1 MSVAI
6 RTGEHLGYSPKNN
19 ETVACILAILL
30 HVPVL
35 LNVQMNGQSLLNL
48 SCDCEHIVSLL
59 LNRLFKCGVIFGLLH
74 PLLSQ
79 VEDRVQN
86 HERLLALLEI

>member
-6 RTGEHLGYSPKNN
+6 RTREHLGDFPKNN
-19 ETVACILAILL
+19 EAVACILAILF

-35 LNVQMNGQSLLNL
+35 LNVQKNGQSLLNL

-59 LNRLFKCGVIFGLLH
+59 LNRLLKCRVAFGFLF
-74 PLLSQ
+74 PLLCQ
-79 VEDRVQN
+79 VEDCV
-86 HERLLALLEI
+86 